1 MMAIRSVPS
10 PVPRLTP
17 MRGAMIMAA
26 TALLAAAA
34 LAPRGAGAQ
43 QAASEAPAS
52 AAPSGGLEEIVVTA
66 SKREERLE
74 NVPASITALSADA
87 LATQGVTDFSDYM
100 TLVPSMADFS
110 GGSEGHGA
118 IILRGLNTG
127 YYQTSNT
134 VGYYI
139 DDIPFSATSPL
150 SVGALLT
157 LDPDLSDIDHLEVL
171 KGPQATLY
179 GASTLGGLIKVVTNA
194 PDLNKYGGQIQLE
207 GTTLDHGS
215 SGYSLVGVANLAL
228 IPDSLAVRVS
238 LFDRDIPG
246 YMTNVELGDRDRGVS
261 RKEGGRISIRW
272 KPTDSLD
279 VRLSAFTQDLK
290 VDGWN
295 YEYVNLATLAPITGP
310 YTYSSQYEPSFHTTY
325 TLYNAT
331 VNYTAG
337 PLGTLTNSASYGT
350 YTDREIED
358 YSQYYGFLN
367 AYAPAP
373 VPADAGQ
380 PLFFGPTLA
389 KLSDELRF
397 TSTRMGGFEWLA
409 GYFFTR
415 EQVNYPVQFYNTIPP
430 SLQPIP
436 GPSSDILGVSSPAT
450 YKENALFADL
460 TYYFSD
466 ALDLTLGGRYS
477 HNEQAVTAYNY
488 GFASSG
494 AIVSGASSDTDWT
507 YLATLSYRPAAG
519 LNTYAR
525 IATSYRPGGPELTP
539 EPGYT
544 SFKPDSLT
552 NYEVGFKGDWWEN
565 RLRTNLALYYML
577 WKDVQMS
584 FVDND
589 FDVISNG
596 GRATSKGVELETQF
610 VPVER
615 LTLGLNVAYTDA
627 RLESVS
633 LGVSEATG
641 AVAGDAL
648 PFTPTWAGSATADY
662 ALPLNAALTSTYGA
676 TFRYQGTKWSDYP
689 DDPNNTGVVI
699 PSYDTVDLRAGLAFS
714 RYKIQAHIANLFNAQ
729 GFDTVVQQRIS
740 PGNPPAWASI
750 IPPRTFGLSFTAT
763 F

>member
-1 MMAIRSVPS
+1 MEITGMTLDRRTV
-10 PVPRLTP
+10 TK
-17 MRGAMIMAA
+17 
-26 TALLAAAA
+26 TALIAWTLVA
-34 LAPRGAGAQ
+34 LAPRSGQAQ
-43 QAASEAPAS
+43 QQAPGAAPAT
-52 AAPSGGLEEIVVTA
+52 AGGLEEIVVTA
-66 SKREERLE
+66 SKREEKPA
-74 NVPASITALSADA
+74 NVPASLTALSAED
-87 LATQGVTDFSDYM
+87 LSTQGVTDFSDYM

-179 GASTLGGLIKVVTNA
+179 GASTLGGLIKVVTKS
-194 PDLNKYGGQIQLE
+194 PDLNSDGGQIELE
-207 GTTLDHGS
+207 GTTIDGGA

-228 IPDSLAVRVS
+228 IPGTLAVRASV
-238 LFDRDIPG
+238 FDRDIPG
-246 YMTNVELGDRDRGVS
+246 YMTNVELDDHDRGVS
-261 RKEGGRISIRW
+261 RKEGGKISIRW
-272 KPTDSLD
+272 QPTDALD
-279 VRLSAFTQDLK
+279 IRLTAFTQDLQ
-290 VDGWN
+290 VNGWN
-295 YEYVNLATLAPITGP
+295 YEYVNLNTLVPPPGP

-331 VNYTAG
+331 INYTAG
-337 PLGTLTNSASYGT
+337 SFGTITNSASYGT
-350 YTDREIED
+350 YRDKEVED

-367 AYAPAP
+367 AYAPP
-373 VPADAGQ
+373 TVPADAGQ

-397 TSTRMGGFEWLA
+397 TSTRTGGFEWL
-409 GYFFTR
+409 GGLFFTR

-436 GPSSDILGVSSPAT
+436 GPSSDILGVSSPAS
-450 YKENALFADL
+450 YKETAAFADL
-460 TYYFSD
+460 TYYFTD
-466 ALDLTLGGRYS
+466 AIDLTVGGRYS

-494 AIVSGASSDTDWT
+494 AIVSGSSSDTDWT
-507 YLATLSYRPAAG
+507 YLATLSWRPAPG

-525 IATSYRPGGPELTP
+525 VATSYRPGGPELTP

-552 NYEVGFKGDWWEN
+552 NYEVGFKGNWWDN
-565 RLRTNLALYYML
+565 RLSTNLAVYYML

-596 GRATSKGVELETQF
+596 GRATSKGVEFETQF

-615 LTLGLNVAYTDA
+615 LTLGLNLAYTDA

-633 LGVSEATG
+633 AGVSEATG

-648 PFTPTWAGSATADY
+648 PFTPTWSGSATADY
-662 ALPLNAALTSTYGA
+662 ALPINAVFTSAWGA
-676 TFRYQGTKWSDYP
+676 TFRYQGSKWSDYP
-689 DDPNNTGVVI
+689 ADPNNTGVVI
-699 PSYDTVDLRAGLAFS
+699 PSYDTVALHAGGVWR
-714 RYKIQAHIANLFNAQ
+714 RYKVQARVANLFNGQ
-729 GFDTVVQQRIS
+729 GLDTVVQQRIS